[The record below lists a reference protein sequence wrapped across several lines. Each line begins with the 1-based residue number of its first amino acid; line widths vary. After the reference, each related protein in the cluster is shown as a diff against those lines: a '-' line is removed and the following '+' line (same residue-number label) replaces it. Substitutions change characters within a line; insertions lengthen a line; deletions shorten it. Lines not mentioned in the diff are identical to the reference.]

1 MNSPPSAQTSQHPED
16 MEQAAEYLR
25 LALAFMG
32 RHGIAPNPLNF
43 SLCYDYVS
51 GHNSALNAALDRAVS
66 GQCFTEVTARDLY
79 RQYVWDGEKQ
89 RLEELRTELRKLIVE
104 TLTGVAQASSEAS
117 RSAHK
122 LATHSEKLE
131 SGPSLD
137 ELRSIVTAVMSET
150 RNIAQNGATLKNM
163 LDETRQEV
171 ESLRDELENTRK
183 QVAVDPLTG
192 LKNRRAFEAALH
204 EATNRSVQHG
214 EPLALL
220 VVDIDRFKEVND
232 TFGHLAGDRVIRSVS
247 TLLSA
252 NVKGKDTVARLG
264 GEEFAVL
271 LPDTPLSGAERV
283 GEALRHA
290 VEHSRLR
297 RSNTGETIGHIT
309 VSVGVTAYLAGETHD
324 DFIGRADKA
333 LYMSKRAGRN
343 RVSVMRPVES
353 DH

>member
-1 MNSPPSAQTSQHPED
+1 

-43 SLCYDYVS
+43 SLCYDYVC
-51 GHNSALNAALDRAVS
+51 GHNPALNAALDRAVS
-66 GQCFTEVTARDLY
+66 GSGFTEITARDLY
-79 RQYVWDGEKQ
+79 RQHVWDGEKQ
-89 RLEELRTELRKLIVE
+89 RLEDLRAELRKLIVE
-104 TLTGVAQASSEAS
+104 TLTGVTQASDDAA
-117 RSAHK
+117 RSTHN
-122 LATHSEKLE
+122 LAAHSEKLE
-131 SGPSLD
+131 RGPSLN
-137 ELRSIVTAVMSET
+137 ELRSIVATMMSET
-150 RNIAQNGATLKNM
+150 RTIAHNGTALKHM
-163 LDETRQEV
+163 LDETRQQV
-171 ESLRDELENTRK
+171 ESLRDELESTRK

-192 LKNRRAFEAALH
+192 LKNRRAFESALH
-204 EATNRSVQHG
+204 DATNRSAQQG

-220 VVDIDRFKEVND
+220 VIDIDRFKEVND

-271 LPDTPLSGAERV
+271 LPDTPLPGAERV

-333 LYMSKRAGRN
+333 LYISKRAGRN
-343 RVSVMRPVES
+343 RVSVLRPGDS